1 MKQTI
6 FTLACLIG
14 TTFFGIHS
22 AHAQCSANFAVYQ
35 DTTVG
40 AQPHTYIG
48 ENLCQPQN
56 MMMVDTVNYTYTWQ
70 WGDGSS
76 TTAPYPSHTYAAAGN
91 YTINLLMLSNPALG
105 CSDSMTLTATINKNT
120 AMYSI
125 TFKNP
130 AVIASAKDVSAQA
143 FSLYPNPAND
153 QLFIKG
159 LKNENYAVSI
169 YSPDGRLIASPK
181 LENNLFVSIAALA
194 SGNYFM
200 KITGAEQKT
209 STLKFTKN

>member
-1 MKQTI
+1 
-6 FTLACLIG
+6 
-14 TTFFGIHS
+14 
-22 AHAQCSANFAVYQ
+22 
-35 DTTVG
+35 
-40 AQPHTYIG
+40 
-48 ENLCQPQN
+48 
-56 MMMVDTVNYTYTWQ
+56 MVDTVNYTYTWQ
-70 WGDGSS
+70 WGDGTA

-91 YTINLLMLSNPALG
+91 YTINLLMLSNPVLG

-130 AVIASAKDVSAQA
+130 AVIASANDVSAQA

-181 LENNLFVSIAALA
+181 LENNQFVSIAALA
-194 SGNYFM
+194 NGNYFM